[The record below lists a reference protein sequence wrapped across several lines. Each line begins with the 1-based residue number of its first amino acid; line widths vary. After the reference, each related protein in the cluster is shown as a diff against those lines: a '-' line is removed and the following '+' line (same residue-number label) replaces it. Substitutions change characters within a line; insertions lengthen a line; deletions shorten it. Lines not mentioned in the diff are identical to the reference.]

1 VFDGIVN
8 LSLATTPLLGATD
21 AGHVRLDTLAVQAEE
36 EAHAPQ
42 EKRRNLASK
51 QG

>member
-1 VFDGIVN
+1 MFGGIVN

-36 EAHAPQ
+36 EAK
-42 EKRRNLASK
+42 KR
-51 QG
+51 Q